1 MEALFREINDILK
14 SKNAKIAILEWE
26 NEKLRKEIAELKNDI
41 EKYKEN
47 EVNRH
52 E

>member
-1 MEALFREINDILK
+1 MRVLMQELNDLLAD
-14 SKNAKIAILEWE
+14 KNGRIAILEWE
-26 NEKLRKEIAELKNDI
+26 NEKLRKEISELKNDI

-47 EVNRH
+47 EVKAY